1 MSAFPQ
7 QRKKLFLA
15 QRFSRLVVR
24 LRDPEWQRYGK
35 VLFLGKA
42 LGVGVVLL
50 VVTVVSALFCGRVYA
65 ADAEVK
71 AADIVNPINTTATFV
86 VAYGVMRLVNAT
98 GTLRVSREGELYGLD
113 LHEHGISAYPEYVIS
128 SAGTPVGLADE
139 SESRPARSVKF
150 EALILREKQNY

>member
-7 QRKKLFLA
+7 QRKKLSLA

-50 VVTVVSALFCGRVYA
+50 VVAVVSALFRGRVYA

-98 GTLRVSREGELYGLD
+98 GTLYGLD

-139 SESRPARSVKF
+139 SESRPARAVKF